1 MTATCASC
9 GAPLSGRAR
18 FCNNCGAPAAGP
30 AVAATTAQPQAEAT
44 VPLMEVRISILRYLV
59 RPRIWGVWVVLVA
72 IIVGWVYFNL
82 PIIGVGVLA
91 LITLLFCAYWWVVY
105 RTNRMVIYPD
115 RVVTFEGI
123 LNRTEHTDPMW
134 RIQDVTLI
142 KKWYGLGYV
151 RFETA
156 GESGGESG
164 FGPITNAQ
172 QVRDTIYRLIHQHGD
187 R

>member
-1 MTATCASC
+1 MPATCPSC
-9 GAPLSGRAR
+9 GAPLTGRAR
-18 FCNNCGAPAAGP
+18 FCNNCGAPAE
-30 AVAATTAQPQAEAT
+30 AAAPRPVVSTATGESTA
-44 VPLMEVRISILRYLV
+44 PLVEVRISILRYLV
-59 RPRIWGVWVVLVA
+59 RPRIWAVWVTLIA
-72 IIVGWVYFNL
+72 ILGGWVYLDL
-82 PIIGVGVLA
+82 PVIGVGVLA
-91 LITLLFCAYWWVVY
+91 LITVLFCAYWWVVY

-115 RVVTFEGI
+115 RIVTYEGI

-172 QVRDTIYRLIHQHGD
+172 QVRDTIYRLIHHHGD